1 MIIVLSIIAMLLTV
15 TDAFSQRSRA
25 PQPGPSPQSRPNTAI
40 QPGQMGQMQRMHYM
54 QQRGQR
60 GSMQNCL
67 NIESLTTEQK
77 DALKKMHVARMDKS
91 VQHRSQMELLQ
102 ARQRNAMIQKEP
114 DMKEVNKIIDEMG
127 ALRTSWM
134 KEAVA
139 HRLAIRNMLTE
150 EQRVMFDSRCT
161 KRPMMRGRR

>member
-1 MIIVLSIIAMLLTV
+1 MIGLSIIAMLLTV
-15 TDAFSQRSRA
+15 TDAFSQRGRA
-25 PQPGPSPQSRPNTAI
+25 PRPEAPPQSRPYVDVR
-40 QPGQMGQMQRMHYM
+40 PVQMGQMQRMHYM
-54 QQRGQR
+54 QQRDQR

-67 NIESLTTEQK
+67 NIESLTAEQK

-91 VQHRSQMELLQ
+91 IQHRSQMELLQ

-127 ALRTSWM
+127 ALRTTGM

-139 HRLAIRNMLTE
+139 HRLAIRKMLTE
-150 EQRVMFDSRCT
+150 EQRVIFDSRST
-161 KRPMMRGRR
+161 NRPMMRGRR